1 MRLRGVLAIVMIIAG
16 TVVTTPVRAVTVN
29 LVYIG
34 ALPNN
39 PNFTAAGGGFFSA
52 PDQPS
57 IGLQDLTAF
66 FFTWNNFNEG
76 DPSPFAAGLPDLLSF
91 SATVS
96 GTTVTSLA
104 LLTRLV
110 PNPNPDDWN
119 PEFFQVTS
127 LAQGG
132 ALNGASMGPNSGNNV
147 GIVAVAFRVEGLLP
161 VAVPVPSVGAGLP
174 ALLALGGFVLWARR
188 RKFVRGPMIS
198 L

>member
-1 MRLRGVLAIVMIIAG
+1 MRLRGVLAIVMSIAG
-16 TVVTTPVRAVTVN
+16 AVVTTPVRAVTVD
-29 LVYIG
+29 LTYTG
-34 ALPNN
+34 AIPGN
-39 PNFTAAGGGFFSA
+39 PDFFAAGGGFFSA

-66 FFTWNNFNEG
+66 FFTWSVFG
-76 DPSPFAAGLPDLLSF
+76 DGPSPSPPFVAGLPDLLSF

-104 LLTRLV
+104 LSTRLV
-110 PNPNPDDWN
+110 PNPGTFN
-119 PEFFQVTS
+119 PEFFTVTS

-132 ALNGASMGPNSGNNV
+132 AWTGAEGDTPEDGALV
-147 GIVAVAFRVEGLLP
+147 GIVVVAVRVEGLPP
-161 VAVPVPSVGAGLP
+161 VAVPGPIAGAGLP
-174 ALLALGGFVLWARR
+174 ALLALGGFLWACR

>member
-1 MRLRGVLAIVMIIAG
+1 MRLRGILAIVMIIAG
-16 TVVTTPVRAVTVN
+16 AVVTTPVRAVTFD
-29 LVYIG
+29 LGYSA

-39 PNFTAAGGGFFSA
+39 ANFTAAGGGSFSA

-57 IGLQDLTAF
+57 IGLHDLTAF
-66 FFTWNNFNEG
+66 FFTWSNFG
-76 DPSPFAAGLPDLLSF
+76 FGGAPPSPFAAGLPDLLSF

-104 LLTRLV
+104 LSTRLV
-110 PNPNPDDWN
+110 ANLTPNGWV
-119 PEFFQVTS
+119 PEFFTVTS

-132 ALNGASMGPNSGNNV
+132 AWNGAEGDTPENGAALV
-147 GIVAVAFRVEGLLP
+147 GIVDVAVGVDP
-161 VAVPVPSVGAGLP
+161 VAVPGPIAGAGLP

-188 RKFVRGPMIS
+188 RKFVRGP